1 VTERTSEQVG
11 MVLGTED
18 STPLTF
24 WVGVDP
30 ESYLQLDDTVLV
42 QTPVPGHEPV
52 RITGIVQDV
61 RARHEGAQF
70 DTDVFLVDRGVLPV
84 DTAVAAQVVATR
96 FEPEVFVPPMPGIPA
111 LRARGKDRDEAL
123 YFDQM
128 QRRLPAGLTRD
139 GEPVFLDLDF
149 LDGSRGA
156 HVNISGV
163 SGVATKTTYALF
175 LLYALFHS
183 DALGAYGANTKA
195 IVFNVKGEDLMWLDT
210 PNARLTED
218 DREDYE
224 HLGLRAGAFES
235 VGLWAPIRP
244 DSGGRAIPHVE
255 GRSEG
260 VTAYFWTIREF
271 VRERFLRFMFAEAE
285 DERSQIADLVARV
298 EAQLDR
304 ECEDDPEHDATVRF
318 SGYPVSD
325 FAQLCDIVANEV
337 DADGSPWRGRVSDAT
352 VSAFLRRLEQLELA
366 SRRLTAGRMK
376 GERRSVRRGQS
387 VEFADH
393 RDYVPGDDFRFV
405 DWNVY
410 QRFGKLL
417 VRLYEE
423 EEDLGILFI
432 VDASASMAFGDGRKL
447 DQARRLVAALSY
459 VGLANLDRVA
469 ITAVAD
475 GVVARL
481 PPTRGKARI
490 FKVFQ
495 FLREVEA
502 GGSTDLGEALT
513 KVVAQHKRRGLAVLV
528 SDLYDPAGF
537 ERGINVLRYNK
548 FEPYVLHVVD
558 PADFRPKLRGDVHV
572 YDVETGDEREVTVTE
587 GLLGKLE
594 AAHRDYLAD
603 IERFCAKNQV
613 SYFRASVD
621 EPFDQLVLQV
631 FRRGGFLR

>member
-1 VTERTSEQVG
+1 MTERTSEQVG

-30 ESYLQLDDTVLV
+30 ECYLQLDDTVLV

-210 PNARLTED
+210 PNARLTPQ
-218 DREDYE
+218 DREDYDR
-224 HLGLRAGAFES
+224 LGLPSGAFES
-235 VGLWAPIRP
+235 VGLWAPVRP
-244 DSGGRAIPHVE
+244 DAGGEAIPQVE
-255 GRSEG
+255 GRSQG
-260 VTAYFWTIREF
+260 VTAYYWTVREF
-271 VRERFLRFMFAEAE
+271 VRDKLLRFCFAEAE

-298 EAQLDR
+298 ESYLDR
-304 ECEDDPEHDATVRF
+304 ECEDDPDHDGTVVF
-318 SGYPVSD
+318 GGYPVQD
-325 FAQLCDIVANEV
+325 FAQLCDVIANEV
-337 DADGSPWRGRVSDAT
+337 DADGSAWRGRVSDAT
-352 VSAFLRRLEQLELA
+352 VSAFLRRLDAARFRMGHLIWGRQAEHPERHRIDWEANQVTVVDIHNLHDRAKRFVTGVAIKRLFEHKERMGRREPLAFLVLDELNRYAPREGWSPIKEVLLDVAERGRSLGMILVGAEQTA
-366 SRRLTAGRMK
+366 SEV
-376 GERRSVRRGQS
+376 ERRVIANSAFRVVGRLDTAEAQRSEYGFLPAVTRQRAS
-387 VEFADH
+387 ILKPGSMILQQPHIPVPLQIRFPFPAWATRAD
-393 RDYVPGDDFRFV
+393 
-405 DWNVY
+405 
-410 QRFGKLL
+410 
-417 VRLYEE
+417 E
-423 EEDLGILFI
+423 
-432 VDASASMAFGDGRKL
+432 
-447 DQARRLVAALSY
+447 AAPE
-459 VGLANLDRVA
+459 G
-469 ITAVAD
+469 
-475 GVVARL
+475 
-481 PPTRGKARI
+481 
-490 FKVFQ
+490 
-495 FLREVEA
+495 
-502 GGSTDLGEALT
+502 
-513 KVVAQHKRRGLAVLV
+513 
-528 SDLYDPAGF
+528 
-537 ERGINVLRYNK
+537 
-548 FEPYVLHVVD
+548 
-558 PADFRPKLRGDVHV
+558 GDVFARF
-572 YDVETGDEREVTVTE
+572 EGD
-587 GLLGKLE
+587 
-594 AAHRDYLAD
+594 
-603 IERFCAKNQV
+603 
-613 SYFRASVD
+613 
-621 EPFDQLVLQV
+621 
-631 FRRGGFLR
+631 